1 MDQPDSDP
9 QKPLVNR
16 PSFNRRDSM
25 TAISQGLPEFT
36 DAEKDANEA
45 KAKRV
50 VGGIMGVTLGLAFA
64 LGLAVHYLIPNP
76 AYDMKLALIKEYE
89 LQYVYLGAVIFV
101 RTVMFINTY
110 PMIFKARIMKG
121 NSGNLRANMYIYKVA
136 GPSSEPPKTVVLEDF
151 GDVGMYNRA
160 NRSLTHMIENVPGV
174 VVSFLLSGFMYP
186 RVVLALCAVFAAG
199 RVMHA
204 VGYSKR
210 GYGAHGA
217 GFGVAT
223 LAATLAEG
231 LVLVTAFKGFGA
243 F

>member
-1 MDQPDSDP
+1 
-9 QKPLVNR
+9 
-16 PSFNRRDSM
+16 
-25 TAISQGLPEFT
+25 
-36 DAEKDANEA
+36 
-45 KAKRV
+45 
-50 VGGIMGVTLGLAFA
+50 
-64 LGLAVHYLIPNP
+64 
-76 AYDMKLALIKEYE
+76 
-89 LQYVYLGAVIFV
+89 
-101 RTVMFINTY
+101 
-110 PMIFKARIMKG
+110 
-121 NSGNLRANMYIYKVA
+121 
-136 GPSSEPPKTVVLEDF
+136 
-151 GDVGMYNRA
+151 
-160 NRSLTHMIENVPGV
+160 
-174 VVSFLLSGFMYP
+174 MYP